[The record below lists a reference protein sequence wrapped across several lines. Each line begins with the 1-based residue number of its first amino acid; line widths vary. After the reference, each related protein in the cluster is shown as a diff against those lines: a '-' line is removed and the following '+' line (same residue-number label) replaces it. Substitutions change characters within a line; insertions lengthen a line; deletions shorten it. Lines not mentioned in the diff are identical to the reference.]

1 MASPTLDVYLHGR
14 PAGTLLRKKNGNLQF
29 RYGRDYLEE
38 KGPPLSLHLPLR
50 SEAFPHRDCL
60 AFFGNL
66 LPEEDVR
73 AQVALATGI
82 SAGNDYKLLERF
94 GGDVAGAVT
103 LLPSEGSTEAP
114 PRDSLEA
121 LSQERLNEILSQLPQ
136 RPLAVDEKGEVRL
149 SLAGAQSKLPVVET
163 EQGFALPHGSGNPT
177 THILKPEPGRFPSLV
192 ANEFF
197 CMRLAQEVG
206 LQAALVERAV
216 TTSGLPF
223 LIVSRYDRDLTVEP
237 IRRLHQEDLCQALGK
252 LYIEK
257 YQHEGG
263 PTAREAMEL
272 IDKASS
278 APARDRQQLWL
289 ALVFNVLIG
298 NCDAHGKNYSLLYDS
313 PAPSLAPLYDLVST
327 AAYDESDDP
336 VGDVDRRSDDAGR
349 GGVRGLG
356 AARGGGGLRAALS
369 GVADGAIPQPRARGV
384 REAGGARRA
393 CGSGGRENRRGHQRA
408 GQSLSAGSFWL
419 TPSELGCMPTAA
431 GRASAGPRSGRSRC
445 RWSRARRRARSRGR
459 RGARR

>member
-1 MASPTLDVYLHGR
+1 MANPALDVHLHGR
-14 PAGTLLRKKNGNLQF
+14 LAGALLRKQNGNLQF
-29 RYGRDYLEE
+29 RYDQGYVEA
-38 KGPPLSLHLPLR
+38 KGPPLSLNLPLGKA
-50 SEAFPHRDCL
+50 AFPHRDCL

-82 SAGNDYKLLERF
+82 SAANDYKLLERF

-103 LLPSEGSTEAP
+103 LLPADETAGQP
-114 PRDSLEA
+114 QPDSLEL
-121 LSQERLNEILSQLPQ
+121 LSPERLDEILTQLPQ

-149 SLAGAQSKLPVVET
+149 SLAGAQSKLPVVAT
-163 EQGFALPHGSGNPT
+163 EDGFALPHGSGNPT
-177 THILKPEPGRFPSLV
+177 THILKPEPARFPGLV

-197 CMRLAQEVG
+197 CMRLAQEAG
-206 LQAALVERAV
+206 LRVAAVERAL

-223 LIVSRYDRDLTVEP
+223 LIVSRYDRDLTLEP

-252 LYIEK
+252 LYVEK

-263 PTAREAMEL
+263 PTVREAMEL
-272 IDKASS
+272 IDDASS

-327 AAYDESDDP
+327 AAYGELTTRLAMSIDGATMLEEVTIEAWRRLADEVGFAPRFLELRMERFLTRVVAAAEELAGRDEHADP
-336 VGDVDRRSDDAGR
+336 VVERIALGTADRVERFRLRPETRSA
-349 GGVRGLG
+349 
-356 AARGGGGLRAALS
+356 
-369 GVADGAIPQPRARGV
+369 
-384 REAGGARRA
+384 E
-393 CGSGGRENRRGHQRA
+393 
-408 GQSLSAGSFWL
+408 
-419 TPSELGCMPTAA
+419 
-431 GRASAGPRSGRSRC
+431 
-445 RWSRARRRARSRGR
+445 
-459 RGARR
+459 

>member
-1 MASPTLDVYLHGR
+1 MASPALDVYLHGR
-14 PAGTLLRKKNGNLQF
+14 LAGALLRKKNGNLQF
-29 RYGRDYLEE
+29 RYDKDYVEA
-38 KGPPLSLHLPLR
+38 KGPSLSLNLPLR
-50 SEAFPHRDCL
+50 TEAFSHRDCL

-82 SAGNDYKLLERF
+82 SAANDYKLLERF

-103 LLPSEGSTEAP
+103 LLPREKDEEERRP
-114 PRDSLEA
+114 DSLELLA
-121 LSQERLNEILSQLPQ
+121 PERLDEILTQLPQ

-163 EQGFALPHGSGNPT
+163 EEGLALPHGSGNPT
-177 THILKPEPGRFPSLV
+177 THILKPEPARFPGLV

-197 CMRLAQEVG
+197 CMRLAQEAG
-206 LQAALVERAV
+206 LQVGIVERAV

-223 LIVSRYDRDLTVEP
+223 LIVSRYDRDLTLEP

-252 LYIEK
+252 LYVEK

-263 PTAREAMEL
+263 PTVREAMGL
-272 IDKASS
+272 IDDASS

-289 ALVFNVLIG
+289 ALVFSVLIG

-327 AAYDESDDP
+327 ATYDELTTRLAMSIDGATMLEEVTIEAWQRLAGEVGFAPRFLELRMEPFLTRVLEASEELAGRDEYADP
-336 VGDVDRRSDDAGR
+336 VIER
-349 GGVRGLG
+349 
-356 AARGGGGLRAALS
+356 
-369 GVADGAIPQPRARGV
+369 IARGV
-384 REAGGARRA
+384 RERAKRFRLPAR
-393 CGSGGRENRRGHQRA
+393 
-408 GQSLSAGSFWL
+408 
-419 TPSELGCMPTAA
+419 
-431 GRASAGPRSGRSRC
+431 
-445 RWSRARRRARSRGR
+445 
-459 RGARR
+459 